1 MVMLVP
7 MVVLGARLGGLR
19 LPARLERRDRGLA
32 GSGHRL
38 VEPHLAISPA
48 LLSVITLVVVLIGV
62 GLAWMQFGRQ
72 DVPVLAPRGS
82 LLTRAARADLYG
94 DAANEALLM
103 RPGQWL
109 TRLLVFFDNRVVDG
123 AVNGSAAMIGGL
135 SSRSRRWQTGFARSY
150 ALSMLGGV
158 VLVGAALVLVRL

>member
-1 MVMLVP
+1 M
-7 MVVLGARLGGLR
+7 
-19 LPARLERRDRGLA
+19 
-32 GSGHRL
+32 
-38 VEPHLAISPA
+38 
-48 LLSVITLVVVLIGV
+48 
-62 GLAWMQFGRQ
+62 
-72 DVPVLAPRGS
+72 LAPPGS

-94 DAANEALLM
+94 DAVNEALLM

-150 ALSMLGGV
+150 ALSMLGGA
-158 VLVGAALVLVRL
+158 VLVGAALVLVSCDDDVFPWLTLIAVVPLVGAVVLLVLPTAATCWPSRSRWCSRWRRSC